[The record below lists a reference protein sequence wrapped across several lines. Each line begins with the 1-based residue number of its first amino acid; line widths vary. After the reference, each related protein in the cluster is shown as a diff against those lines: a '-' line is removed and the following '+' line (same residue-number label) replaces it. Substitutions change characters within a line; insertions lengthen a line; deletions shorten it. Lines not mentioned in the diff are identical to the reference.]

1 MPKNHPE
8 SPATTVPVPDGAPAV
23 PAHGEVLPA
32 PGLPAPAV
40 PAAAAAR
47 PRKTPPVLHW
57 LVAATFIV
65 ILNETIMMNALPV
78 LMDVFQ
84 VTERTVQWLS
94 TAFMLTMA
102 VVIPATG
109 WFLQRVTTRAAFV
122 SAMSVFLAGTAIAA
136 AAPIFEILLL
146 GRIVQAVGTAV
157 MLPLLMTTL
166 MTVVPEHD
174 RGRVMG
180 NVMLAI
186 SVAPAM
192 GPAVSGLLLA
202 VGSWRL
208 IFIVVLPIVAAIII
222 AGLRYLMNVG
232 ENESG
237 PLDQLSVILAALGFG
252 ITVYGL
258 SEIGADDPSLHPAIT
273 IIVGLLGIA
282 LFAGRQ
288 IQLQRTGA
296 PLLDLRTL
304 THRTYALALGLL
316 AFGFMAMMGAMVLFP
331 LFLQNARDLSALQ
344 TGLLMMP
351 GGLAMGLLGPTVG
364 RMFDKHGGRLLIVP
378 GAIGILVGLAIFARM
393 SLTMPLGVVLA
404 AHILLMVSLAAVFT
418 PVFTIGL
425 SAVPP
430 HLYSHGSSLLATLQQ
445 VAAAMGAAILITV
458 MAARARVLESAGAS
472 DLEALVGGMQ
482 WAFGVGALLGIAIL
496 AFAVFMPHRPDG
508 FGEDE
513 PGVGEPGV
521 GDSAAA
527 GQH

>member
-1 MPKNHPE
+1 MIVPENHPE
-8 SPATTVPVPDGAPAV
+8 SPATTVSAPDGAPAV
-23 PAHGEVLPA
+23 PAHGETLPVPGPDVVAA
-32 PGLPAPAV
+32 PQSG
-40 PAAAAAR
+40 
-47 PRKTPPVLHW
+47 KTPPVLHW

-65 ILNETIMMNALPV
+65 ILNETIMMNALPQ
-78 LMDVFQ
+78 LMEVFQ

-94 TAFMLTMA
+94 AAFMLTMA
-102 VVIPATG
+102 IVIPTTG
-109 WFLQRVTTRAAFV
+109 WYLQRVTTRTAFV

-136 AAPIFEILLL
+136 AAPIFEVLLL
-146 GRIVQAVGTAV
+146 GRIVQAIGTAV

-208 IFIVVLPIVAAIII
+208 IFIVVLPITVAIII

-237 PLDQLSVILAALGFG
+237 PLDRLSVILAALGFG

-258 SEIGADDPSLHPAIT
+258 SEMGADEPGLNPAIT
-273 IIVGLLGIA
+273 IALGLVGIG
-282 LFAGRQ
+282 LFAARQ

-304 THRTYALALGLL
+304 THRTYALALGLM
-316 AFGFMAMMGAMVLFP
+316 AVGFMAMIAAMVLFP
-331 LFLQNARDLSALQ
+331 LFLQNARGLSALQ

-364 RMFDKHGGRLLIVP
+364 RVFDKYGARFLIVP
-378 GAIGILVGLAIFARM
+378 GAIGTLVGLTILARM
-393 SLTMPLGVVLA
+393 SLTMPLWVVLG
-404 AHILLMVSLAAVFT
+404 AHVLLMVSLAAVFT
-418 PVFTIGL
+418 PVFTLGL

-445 VAAAMGAAILITV
+445 VAAAMGTAIVITV

-472 DLEALVGGMQ
+472 DIDALVGGMQ
-482 WAFGVGALLGIAIL
+482 WAFGVGAILGVVMVVV
-496 AFAVFMPHRPDG
+496 AFFLPHRPDG
-508 FGEDE
+508 FGEE
-513 PGVGEPGV
+513 EAGTRAV
-521 GDSAAA
+521 A